1 MRISLDQ
8 IPMYRGHPPMTRL
21 DEELTHKRL
30 HQYNASH
37 VLCQQAAGNPR
48 LRLHQEILADAVMT
62 DFKNSASPQWNPVK
76 CWKSKSQLLVSRTIH
91 LVLVCVILT
100 DHSCHGS
107 PFNSGVEC
115 PLNVVLTMMANPS
128 ARENGSLEGWHEV
141 GGGNEML
148 DTCGYLDTWIPMIAS
163 FWKGHDNLKASL
175 IVGRACCSSGHF
187 HLIVL
192 IPGVCWEVTESV
204 EVSPQVSPVLYTYQK
219 QQSFLLVARAGSTT
233 GGKRTRTHSHTQVV
247 TLCHRSHP
255 YSWQPTIKQHKT
267 VWHHVAVRC
276 SYPCRCCFVAE
287 ASS

>member
-1 MRISLDQ
+1 MA
-8 IPMYRGHPPMTRL
+8 RL
-21 DEELTHKRL
+21 ST
-30 HQYNASH
+30 
-37 VLCQQAAGNPR
+37 QAWSAHWTLSWQWWQTPR
-48 LRLHQEILADAVMT
+48 HGKMAVWKVGM
-62 DFKNSASPQWNPVK
+62 KLGVVMK
-76 CWKSKSQLLVSRTIH
+76 CWIH
-91 LVLVCVILT
+91 V
-100 DHSCHGS
+100 
-107 PFNSGVEC
+107 
-115 PLNVVLTMMANPS
+115 
-128 ARENGSLEGWHEV
+128 
-141 GGGNEML
+141 
-148 DTCGYLDTWIPMIAS
+148 DTWIPMIAS

-204 EVSPQVSPVLYTYQK
+204 EVSPQVSPVLYNYQK